1 MLMPI
6 HQNFPSWSE
15 IIKTDSFGLSF
26 FLKAYHIIKTINSKT
41 HIDLESTFVDPQE
54 NMVLIVCGILKETSL
69 LMSEC

>member
-6 HQNFPSWSE
+6 HQKFPSWSE

-26 FLKAYHIIKTINSKT
+26 FLKAYQIIKTINSKT
-41 HIDLESTFVDPQE
+41 QIDLESTFVDPQE
-54 NMVLIVCGILKETSL
+54 NKVLIVCGIRKETSL